1 MLCWRL
7 LRDRKC
13 LKLDDHQP
21 GGPLFFFILCSQWQA
36 DPPRFFRPFFLRFVL
51 SFFGLSLL
59 SVYSLYSYFAATI
72 LGIWFP
78 FDRFH
83 APLKIGS
90 DAHAAII
97 AANFFQRRHGSTKVC
112 WIRDSA
118 RNQRLFPGSEL
129 PEKLPFFHLPLGTK
143 PHGFISRRATFCRWS
158 SCCSPPLH
166 KAMLMQKTTR

>member
-1 MLCWRL
+1 MRNSQVASFPAHTSPGPGL
-7 LRDRKC
+7 LVRYTCKSGRKKTDVD
-13 LKLDDHQP
+13 LTPSP
-21 GGPLFFFILCSQWQA
+21 GSA
-36 DPPRFFRPFFLRFVL
+36 L
-51 SFFGLSLL
+51 S
-59 SVYSLYSYFAATI
+59 
-72 LGIWFP
+72 
-78 FDRFH
+78 H